1 MLDSVVVLVLVLM
14 VVAVGGRCGRGR
26 RRGRRHR
33 AVEVDGEPVGR
44 RVVGAVRLRSMHGR
58 RLTRGVRRL
67 VAADD
72 VDDLPRRTADR
83 HATAA
88 GGDRRRRPVGQRVVA
103 CFGTHTT
110 PNSTCSTSCGL
121 LPTGVAQR
129 SEVDVFRGVCLFV
142 QHDNFRTIKL
152 RTMKLGR

>member
-88 GGDRRRRPVGQRVVA
+88 GGHRRRPVGQRVIA
-103 CFGTHTT
+103 CFGTHAT

-121 LPTGVAQR
+121 LPNRRSTAERGGCFQR
-129 SEVDVFRGVCLFV
+129 RLFV
-142 QHDNFRTIKL
+142 CPTR
-152 RTMKLGR
+152 